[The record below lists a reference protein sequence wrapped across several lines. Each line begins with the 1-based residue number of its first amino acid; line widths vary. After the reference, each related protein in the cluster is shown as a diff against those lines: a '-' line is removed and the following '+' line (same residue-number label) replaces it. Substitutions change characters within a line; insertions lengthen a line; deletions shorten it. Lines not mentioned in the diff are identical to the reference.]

1 MLLRK
6 GWYQPNDHTENSK
19 RVTGDINVCVYIYI
33 YIYIYRERERERE
46 RESLLKDCYN
56 LHLICDIALHVT
68 REYKTLFAF
77 EIRCPV
83 F

>member
-33 YIYIYRERERERE
+33 YIYIYIERERE
-46 RESLLKDCYN
+46 RESRFSK
-56 LHLICDIALHVT
+56 IAIT
-68 REYKTLFAF
+68 Y
-77 EIRCPV
+77 I
-83 F
+83 